1 MRDWSNN
8 FHLIKID
15 LSTRKGK
22 FIWGTKT
29 ARNRTPPSWSSK
41 MNWKKFTQPAS
52 GHLNLS
58 LVYLLDD
65 RNGTPVVKEPL
76 CMWRKQG
83 EKIKKLPEATCI
95 EQTKVNLNT
104 SIFTIDK
111 IWKQSKCPL
120 MDKWIQKMF
129 LIQTQTVGY
138 YSAIK
143 KETLPL
149 G

>member
-1 MRDWSNN
+1 MC
-8 FHLIKID
+8 
-15 LSTRKGK
+15 
-22 FIWGTKT
+22 
-29 ARNRTPPSWSSK
+29 
-41 MNWKKFTQPAS
+41 
-52 GHLNLS
+52 
-58 LVYLLDD
+58 
-65 RNGTPVVKEPL
+65 VKET
-76 CMWRKQG
+76 RG
-83 EKIKKLPEATCI
+83 ENKKKLPEATCI

-138 YSAIK
+138 YSAVK